1 MDLQNSIHFI
11 LQGKG
16 GIGKSFIC
24 AVLSQWLKDQT
35 DQLYPYDTDQ
45 ENTTFK
51 HYKAIGAE
59 HIPLM
64 NDSRTI
70 DAKRFDALIE
80 KLLTPESGIA
90 VIDNGANTFSPL
102 LAYLVENDVINFLQE
117 NGKKVFIHTVVGGGD
132 TFLDTAIGFRSI
144 TEGVPEA
151 PLVLWMNEHFG
162 TLQSP
167 DGKGFTEMA
176 VYLENQDRIAGT
188 VLLAARNH
196 QTYGDDIKRMNQL
209 RLTFDE
215 VMRSTAFSIME
226 KQRLKQV
233 ARDIYHQLDEIQF

>member
-24 AVLSQWLKDQT
+24 VMLAQWLNTKT
-35 DQLYPYDTDQ
+35 EQLYPYDTDQ

-51 HYKAIGAE
+51 HYKAIGAK
-59 HIPLM
+59 HIPVM
-64 NDSRTI
+64 NESRTI

-80 KLLTPESGIA
+80 KLLASDTGVA

-102 LAYLVENDVINFLQE
+102 LAYLVENDVVSFLQDS
-117 NGKKVFIHTVVGGGD
+117 GKKVFIHTVVGGGD
-132 TFLDTAIGFRSI
+132 TLVDTASGFKSI
-144 TEGVPEA
+144 AEGIPEA

-162 TLQSP
+162 ELKSA
-167 DGKGFTEMA
+167 DGRSFTDMA
-176 VYLENQDRIAGT
+176 VYRDNQHRLVGT
-188 VLLAARNH
+188 VVLAARNH

-215 VMRSTAFSIME
+215 VMGSKDFSIME
-226 KQRLKQV
+226 KQRIKNV
-233 ARDIYHQLDEIQF
+233 ARDIYAQLDRIEF

>member
-24 AVLSQWLKDQT
+24 AVLAQWLQT
-35 DQLYPYDTDQ
+35 QTEELHPYDTDQ

-59 HIPLM
+59 HIPVM
-64 NDSRTI
+64 NESRTI

-80 KLLTPESGIA
+80 KLLATDTGIS

-102 LAYLVENDVINFLQE
+102 LAYLVENDVISFLQDS
-117 NGKKVFIHTVVGGGD
+117 GKKVFIHTVVGGGD
-132 TFLDTAIGFRSI
+132 TLVDTAAGFRSI
-144 TEGVPEA
+144 AEGIPEA

-162 TLQSP
+162 ELKSA
-167 DGKGFTEMA
+167 DGRSFTDMA
-176 VYLENQDRIAGT
+176 VYRDNQDRLVGT
-188 VLLAARNH
+188 VNLAARNH
-196 QTYGDDIKRMNQL
+196 QTYGDDIKRMNQQ

-215 VMRSTAFSIME
+215 VMGSTKFTIME
-226 KQRLKQV
+226 KQRIKNV
-233 ARDIYHQLDEIQF
+233 ARDIYAQLDLIEF

>member
-1 MDLQNSIHFI
+1 MNLQNSIHFI

-24 AVLSQWLKDQT
+24 TMLSQWFQT
-35 DQLYPYDTDQ
+35 QTEQLYPYDTDQ

-64 NDSRTI
+64 NESRAI
-70 DAKRFDALIE
+70 DTKRFDALIE
-80 KLLTPESGIA
+80 KLLSSETGIA

-102 LAYLVENDVINFLQE
+102 LAYLIENDVIRFLQE

-132 TFLDTAIGFRSI
+132 ALADTATGFKSI
-144 TEGVPEA
+144 AEGVPEA

-162 TLQSP
+162 ELRSP
-167 DGKGFTEMA
+167 DGKPFSDMA
-176 VYLENQDRIAGT
+176 VYLDNQDRLAGT
-188 VLLAARNH
+188 VLLPARNH

-215 VMRSTAFSIME
+215 VMRSKAFSIME

-233 ARDIYHQLDEIQF
+233 ARDIYRQLDLIQF

>member
-16 GIGKSFIC
+16 GIGKSFVC
-24 AVLSQWLKDQT
+24 ALLSQWFKT
-35 DQLYPYDTDQ
+35 KTEQLYPYDTDQ

-59 HIPLM
+59 HVPLM
-64 NDSRTI
+64 NESRTI

-80 KLLTPESGIA
+80 KLLSRDTGIA

-102 LAYLVENDVINFLQE
+102 LAYLVENDVISFLQE
-117 NGKKVFIHTVVGGGD
+117 CGKKVFIHTVVGGGD
-132 TFLDTAIGFRSI
+132 TLVDTAAGFKSI
-144 TEGVPEA
+144 AEGVPEA

-162 TLQSP
+162 ELQSP
-167 DGKGFTEMA
+167 DGKYFTEMA
-176 VYLENQDRIAGT
+176 VYQENQNRLAGT
-188 VLLAARNH
+188 VLLPARNH

-215 VMRSTAFSIME
+215 VMKSKAFSIME

-233 ARDIYHQLDEIQF
+233 ARDVYLQLDDIRF

>member
-16 GIGKSFIC
+16 GVGKSFIC
-24 AVLSQWLKDQT
+24 TVLSQWFQT
-35 DQLYPYDTDQ
+35 QTEQLHPYDTDQ

-64 NDSRTI
+64 NESRAI
-70 DAKRFDALIE
+70 DTKRFDALIE
-80 KLLTPESGIA
+80 KLLSSETGIS

-102 LAYLVENDVINFLQE
+102 LAYLVENDVISFLQE
-117 NGKKVFIHTVVGGGD
+117 CGKKVFIHTVVGGGD
-132 TFLDTAIGFRSI
+132 TLTDTASGFRSI
-144 TEGVPEA
+144 AEGVPEA

-162 TLQSP
+162 ELRSP
-167 DGKGFTEMA
+167 DGKHFTDMA
-176 VYLENQDRIAGT
+176 VYQDNKDRLAGT
-188 VLLAARNH
+188 VLLPARNH

-215 VMRSTAFSIME
+215 VMRSKAFSIME

-233 ARDIYHQLDEIQF
+233 ARDVYLQLDAIQF